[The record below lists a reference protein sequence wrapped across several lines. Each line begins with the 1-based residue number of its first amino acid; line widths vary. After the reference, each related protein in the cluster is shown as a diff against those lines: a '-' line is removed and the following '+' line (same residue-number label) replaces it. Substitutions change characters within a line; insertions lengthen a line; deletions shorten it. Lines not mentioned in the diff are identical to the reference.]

1 MKVIKK
7 IKKIF
12 KVIIDILTFIMFLAL
27 ILIIIAKLDMTI
39 NNRDYFSMFG
49 YSFFKVATGS
59 MEPNIKENDIIVVQN
74 NKSFNI
80 GDVITY
86 KENDAYITH
95 RLISMDGNNLVTK
108 GDANNASD
116 AAITSDRVIGVVVKD
131 YHNLEVWHKIFT
143 TPSILISL
151 FVTLILF
158 DFAFSYKP
166 KEKVEKDI
174 KKAIKIKEEPIV
186 NVDIAKPKIKFNDL
200 EKQKILELTQRIE
213 LPKLKAMIKDNDMP
227 KLSDAEITSLD
238 NKLKNK
244 DSLPRLKEKE
254 KEFLDYTIRLDLKE
268 LQSKINTKIKKR

>member
-27 ILIIIAKLDMTI
+27 ILIIIAKMDMTI
-39 NNRDYFSMFG
+39 NNRDYFSIFG
-49 YSFFKVATGS
+49 YSFFIVVKGS

-74 NKSFNI
+74 NKGFNI

-95 RLISMDGNNLVTK
+95 RIISIDGNNLVTK
-108 GDANNASD
+108 GDANNAND
-116 AAITSDRVIGVVVKD
+116 AVISNDKVIGVVVKD

-158 DFAFSYKP
+158 DFAFSYNP
-166 KEKVEKDI
+166 KEKTLT
-174 KKAIKIKEEPIV
+174 KKVKINKPKEEPIV
-186 NVDIAKPKIKFNDL
+186 NVDIQKPKIKFN
-200 EKQKILELTQRIE
+200 
-213 LPKLKAMIKDNDMP
+213 
-227 KLSDAEITSLD
+227 
-238 NKLKNK
+238 
-244 DSLPRLKEKE
+244 
-254 KEFLDYTIRLDLKE
+254 
-268 LQSKINTKIKKR
+268 

>member
-1 MKVIKK
+1 MKVIKI

-74 NKSFNI
+74 DKNYNV
-80 GDVITY
+80 GDIITY

-95 RLISMDGNNLVTK
+95 RLISIDGSNLVTK
-108 GDANNASD
+108 GDANNSSD
-116 AAITSDRVIGVVVKD
+116 ASITSDKIIGVVVKD
-131 YHNLEVWHKIFT
+131 YRNLEVWHKIFT
-143 TPSILISL
+143 TPSILISI
-151 FVTLILF
+151 FITLILF

-166 KEKVEKDI
+166 KEK
-174 KKAIKIKEEPIV
+174 IKEEKGEVKNIPNDPIA
-186 NVDIAKPKIKFNDL
+186 NLDIPKPKIKFNEL

-213 LPKLKAMIKDNDMP
+213 LPKLTAFINADKMP
-227 KLSDAEITSLD
+227 
-238 NKLKNK
+238 
-244 DSLPRLKEKE
+244 
-254 KEFLDYTIRLDLKE
+254 
-268 LQSKINTKIKKR
+268 